1 MNERSTHAPVI
12 RKIAGQDLERI
23 IEIDTKVLGQARPEY
38 WEKKLELA
46 EKRSPVSSLVAE
58 IEGNVIGF
66 IMGDA
71 NGWEYGAPENVGWID
86 TIGVDPDFQRMGIAK
101 ILFTEMI
108 SNLKKVGV
116 EAIYTFVAW
125 RDWTLLTF
133 FDEMGF
139 EKGDMINLELKI

>member
-1 MNERSTHAPVI
+1 MKKIYTLFVALFFVI
-12 RKIAGQDLERI
+12 IVSAQPCPDSLYLTSQAQVDSFQI
-23 IEIDTKVLGQARPEY
+23 LYPICTEIDGDV
-38 WEKKLELA
+38 
-46 EKRSPVSSLVAE
+46 V
-58 IEGNVIGF
+58 GF
-66 IMGDA
+66 IIGDA

-86 TIGVDPDFQRMGIAK
+86 TIGVDPDFQRTGIAK

-108 SNLKKVGV
+108 NNLKKVGV